1 MNRKKEPTH
10 KEPIEGIKCGYCLD
24 IQVIYLDIQVNI
36 EITLPRGN
44 YDVSPIPPWPPLS
57 G

>member
-1 MNRKKEPTH
+1 MSEWKEPTH

-24 IQVIYLDIQVNI
+24 IQVNT

-44 YDVSPIPPWPPLS
+44 YDDSPQAPPS